1 MHQPEVSSNLSGI
14 HSFSFLLLTL
24 INLNL
29 DNACS
34 ANPRDGEWAL
44 ELRLSNTDN
53 KGQDC

>member
-1 MHQPEVSSNLSGI
+1 MKACTNQKLVQTYLEFN
-14 HSFSFLLLTL
+14 SFSFLLLTL

-44 ELRLSNTDN
+44 EL
-53 KGQDC
+53 